1 MKIKVDPEIALKLGF
16 LSLTNCQVAESSDAL
31 QAIFAEVKGKT
42 RERFADT
49 TVSEHPVAGGVRRLF
64 RSVGIDPTR
73 YRPSGEALIRRILK
87 GQTLSAINCIVDI
100 NNICSME
107 SLFPIGAY
115 DREKIIGDVII
126 RLGKTNE
133 IYRGIGREINVAGKL
148 VSADNN
154 GAFGSPIADS
164 ERTKISHNA
173 REILVLTYAPESAE
187 CSVLQDSLNRF
198 SDLANAYARAQ
209 VMDSGIRTSS
219 GHRKLRASQS

>member
-1 MKIKVDPEIALKLGF
+1 MKINVDPEIALKMGF
-16 LSLTNCQVAESSDAL
+16 LNLTDCQVAESSDAL
-31 QAIFAEVKGKT
+31 QAIFAEEKGKA
-42 RERFADT
+42 RERFT
-49 TVSEHPVAGGVRRLF
+49 GTSVSEHPVAGGVRRLF

-87 GQTLSAINCIVDI
+87 GQTLSSINCIVDI

-148 VSADNN
+148 VSADND

-164 ERTKISHNA
+164 ERTKISHHA
-173 REILVLTYAPESAE
+173 REILVLIYAPGSAE

-198 SDLANAYARAQ
+198 SDLANAHARAQ
-209 VMDSGIRTSS
+209 VVDSGIHNSS
-219 GHRKLRASQS
+219 DHRKLRASQS